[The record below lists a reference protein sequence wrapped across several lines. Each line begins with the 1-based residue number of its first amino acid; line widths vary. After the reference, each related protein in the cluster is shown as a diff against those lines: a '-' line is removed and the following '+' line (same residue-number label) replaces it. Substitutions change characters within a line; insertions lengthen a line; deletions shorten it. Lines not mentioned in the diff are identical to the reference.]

1 MVGALCDPRLQT
13 VTEYSPPGAF
23 RPSRLRLHPG
33 PTHLRLMRMT
43 AGAVG
48 LAGLVFGILAIGPF
62 VEQHQHEM
70 RPLAVLSFAVL
81 VGLPVA
87 IGLWGSWAP
96 LPVLMTLAALESVV
110 LPLVL
115 VAWPLTH
122 GDASIQSDGIPWPL
136 GISALPIVCLA
147 LIARGAFVWGYLGL
161 IGALTV
167 YVMFVSN
174 GAEEALLL
182 AVQTGLYA
190 ASFSSIFVGL
200 VLVGLQS
207 AERLDLLQAGERV
220 GAARNAARAAREGE
234 RARFDGLIHDGVL
247 STLLMAGRADQLHG
261 DHVRQ
266 ARNTLAQM
274 ERIASGT
281 SATGVLSA
289 ERVIFEMRRL
299 ASQHSVHFVVE
310 VGEETTIDDLRLPAE
325 VVEALLAAGGEAM
338 RNSNA
343 HAAGRQSGVSAL
355 RQPPRRV
362 ERRAE
367 LWLHADVVVLGV
379 RDDGVG
385 FDPERVRPERM
396 GVARSIVGRM
406 NEVQGGYAVV
416 DSRPG
421 RGTLVTLGWLRR

>member
-174 GAEEALLL
+174 G
-182 AVQTGLYA
+182 
-190 ASFSSIFVGL
+190 
-200 VLVGLQS
+200 
-207 AERLDLLQAGERV
+207 
-220 GAARNAARAAREGE
+220 
-234 RARFDGLIHDGVL
+234 
-247 STLLMAGRADQLHG
+247 
-261 DHVRQ
+261 
-266 ARNTLAQM
+266 
-274 ERIASGT
+274 
-281 SATGVLSA
+281 
-289 ERVIFEMRRL
+289 RR
-299 ASQHSVHFVVE
+299 
-310 VGEETTIDDLRLPAE
+310 
-325 VVEALLAAGGEAM
+325 
-338 RNSNA
+338 
-343 HAAGRQSGVSAL
+343 
-355 RQPPRRV
+355 RRCC
-362 ERRAE
+362 
-367 LWLHADVVVLGV
+367 W
-379 RDDGVG
+379 
-385 FDPERVRPERM
+385 P
-396 GVARSIVGRM
+396 
-406 NEVQGGYAVV
+406 
-416 DSRPG
+416 SRPG
-421 RGTLVTLGWLRR
+421 CTRHPSRRSSSDSCSSGCRAPSGWTSCRRGNGLALPATPPSGP